1 MKTRSILILIL
12 ATALLFSC
20 EKEKATESAK
30 DISGQWKWIF
40 SWIDAPLSDSNP
52 RTPQNTGFQEIMKYN
67 TDHTWL
73 KIQNS
78 IHVDSGTFS
87 TGHGSWSPTKEV
99 TYVYDS
105 IVYYKNG
112 DQVKDMP
119 NFYDLYGND
128 TLVFSGMFRGLYAKG
143 VKGDPTEGASK
154 FYIRLK

>member
-1 MKTRSILILIL
+1 MKTNSILILII
-12 ATALLFSC
+12 TTTFLFSC
-20 EKEKATESAK
+20 EKEKVPESTK
-30 DISGQWKWIF
+30 DISGQWRWIY
-40 SWIDAPLSDSNP
+40 SWIDSPLSDSNP
-52 RTPQNTGFQEIMKYN
+52 RTPQNTGIQEIMNYN

-78 IHVDSGTFS
+78 IHVDSGTFA

-119 NFYDLYGND
+119 NFYNIYGND
-128 TLVFSGMFRGLYAKG
+128 TLVFSGIFRGLYAKSA
-143 VKGDPTEGASK
+143 KGDPTEGASK